1 MELGPLVSAFVLIL
15 VTELGDKTMFAVITL
30 SSRYSKLIV
39 LIGALSAL
47 ALVTAVGVLIG
58 EVIYQLVPQFW
69 LQIGAATLFLI
80 FGVYTLVTHE
90 NGSGEEMKFQKWGG
104 GVATFGMVALMEL
117 GDKSQLSVIAL
128 SAESG
133 APLMVF
139 IGTMLAFAI
148 ITTIMV
154 LLGEQIRRR
163 VPEKYIRLGSGA
175 IFIIFGLIFMV
186 QAIIS

>member
-1 MELGPLVSAFVLIL
+1 MDLGPLISAFVLIL

-30 SSRYSKLIV
+30 SSKYSKFTV
-39 LIGALSAL
+39 LLGALSAL
-47 ALVTAVGVLIG
+47 AVVTGVGVLIG
-58 EVIYQLVPQFW
+58 EVIFQIVPQFW
-69 LQIGAATLFLI
+69 LQIGAAALFLI
-80 FGVYTLVTHE
+80 FGTYTLVTHE
-90 NGSGEEMKFQKWGG
+90 KGNGEQMRFQKWGG
-104 GVATFGMVALMEL
+104 GIATFGMVALMEL

-133 APLMVF
+133 AAGMVF

-154 LLGEQIRRR
+154 LLGDQIGRR

-175 IFIIFGLIFMV
+175 IFIIFGLIFLV
-186 QAIIS
+186 QALIS